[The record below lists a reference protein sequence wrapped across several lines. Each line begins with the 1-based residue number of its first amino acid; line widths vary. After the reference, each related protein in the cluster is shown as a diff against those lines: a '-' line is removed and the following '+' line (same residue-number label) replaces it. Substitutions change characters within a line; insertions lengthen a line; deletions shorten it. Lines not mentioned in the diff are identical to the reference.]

1 MTCNEET
8 ERGQFHPGDNC
19 RVTKVGKILRR
30 TKIDELPEL
39 FNVLKGDMSIVGPRP
54 EVDKYVKYYPTEF
67 KEILK
72 FRPGLSDFASVK
84 YRDEEVLLAC
94 DPDPGR
100 CYLETILPDKLR
112 LAKKYTEEICLKT
125 DLQIMLD
132 TIKSISADS

>member
-1 MTCNEET
+1 MRCDENALES
-8 ERGQFHPGDNC
+8 QFNPGDNC
-19 RVTKVGKILRR
+19 RATNLGKILRR

-72 FRPGLSDFASVK
+72 FRPGLSDFASIK

-94 DPDPGR
+94 EKDPGR

-112 LAKKYTEEICLKT
+112 LAKKYTEKISLKT
-125 DLQIMLD
+125 DLRIMLD